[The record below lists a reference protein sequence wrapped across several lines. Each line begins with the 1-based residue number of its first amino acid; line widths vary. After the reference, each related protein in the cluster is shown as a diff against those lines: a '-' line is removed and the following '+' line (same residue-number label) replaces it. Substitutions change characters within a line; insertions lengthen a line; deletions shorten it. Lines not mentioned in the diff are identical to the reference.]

1 MLFQDS
7 EEINFDQ
14 ILEFYKHH
22 LHQKI
27 LPFWLNHCIDH
38 RNGGINNCVRDDGKL
53 LSTDKYLW
61 SQGRALW
68 VFSHLYNAHD
78 NDLKWLNIAKPIAEM
93 LLEYG
98 RNDKG
103 EWFYSIKG
111 DGSPAQQPQSIYVDA
126 FCTYGLT
133 EFAKATGDKK
143 ALKAAQETFERVSP
157 ILDDPSSL
165 MTLPHP
171 IPKGFQAHGPIM
183 IFAHV
188 FHELGVYS
196 NNLDAIEKSLELA
209 NQIMTLH
216 VDQEREVLFEFIT
229 KQDSGLD
236 GNIEKTFIPGHAI
249 ESMWFMEKIYRY
261 HETHEKIELAMEVI
275 RWHLEKGWDSKFG
288 GLFLACHLENGKPAW
303 HSPQSKIWWP
313 HTESIQSLL
322 LAYLI
327 TGAEW
332 TKMWFRKIHDYTFSH
347 FPNPKNGE
355 WFHNLDRKG
364 NPSPPYLETLPVKDP
379 FHLPRALMYSIN
391 ILKQISTQN
400 S

>member
-1 MLFQDS
+1 
-7 EEINFDQ
+7 
-14 ILEFYKHH
+14 
-22 LHQKI
+22 
-27 LPFWLNHCIDH
+27 
-38 RNGGINNCVRDDGKL
+38 
-53 LSTDKYLW
+53 
-61 SQGRALW
+61 
-68 VFSHLYNAHD
+68 
-78 NDLKWLNIAKPIAEM
+78 
-93 LLEYG
+93 
-98 RNDKG
+98 
-103 EWFYSIKG
+103 
-111 DGSPAQQPQSIYVDA
+111 
-126 FCTYGLT
+126 
-133 EFAKATGDKK
+133 
-143 ALKAAQETFERVSP
+143 
-157 ILDDPSSL
+157 
-165 MTLPHP
+165 MT
-171 IPKGFQAHGPIM
+171 Q
-183 IFAHV
+183 
-188 FHELGVYS
+188 
-196 NNLDAIEKSLELA
+196 
-209 NQIMTLH
+209 H
-216 VDQEREVLFEFIT
+216 VDQEREVLFEFIPNNN
-229 KQDSGLD
+229 SSRD
-236 GNIEKTFIPGHAI
+236 GNTEKTFIPGHAI